1 MSALQKMVNSYT
13 ENPQYGDANKLRL
26 ELDKVTHNV
35 QLLESDRYSL
45 TNQLRDVSNKL
56 HVPSN
61 PVVTRASDTCDMSDT
76 QSQSSGYPSSASS
89 GDVDSQFGET
99 CSTRDSQ
106 CEDTCSTR
114 DSQFGDSDS
123 YRDTIQSLLTKS
135 PGYYRPID
143 NNPCSLMVAEDL
155 HEDLPPPPA
164 EMLEDD
170 INHGEDVTDGP
181 VDVVRALY
189 NFDVIAE
196 GNISMRE
203 GEAFYKLG
211 EDDGGW
217 IRVKR
222 THGGEEGFVPTAF
235 LNFSNN

>member
-1 MSALQKMVNSYT
+1 M
-13 ENPQYGDANKLRL
+13 G
-26 ELDKVTHNV
+26 
-35 QLLESDRYSL
+35 
-45 TNQLRDVSNKL
+45 
-56 HVPSN
+56 
-61 PVVTRASDTCDMSDT
+61 
-76 QSQSSGYPSSASS
+76 
-89 GDVDSQFGET
+89 
-99 CSTRDSQ
+99 
-106 CEDTCSTR
+106 
-114 DSQFGDSDS
+114 
-123 YRDTIQSLLTKS
+123 SLLTKS

-143 NNPCSLMVAEDL
+143 NNPCSLIVTEDL

-203 GEAFYKLG
+203 EEAFYKLG

-217 IRVKR
+217 IRVI
-222 THGGEEGFVPTAF
+222 GQMEGRKDLFQQLF
-235 LNFSNN
+235 LIFLT